1 MTRPDVG
8 AVGEAELHVTEDV
21 VDSFADLTTDR
32 NRLHL
37 DEDYAAR
44 TPFGERVAHGMLSGS
59 VVSAAI
65 TDLPGR
71 LLYLE
76 QDLSFERPVYLGETL
91 RATATVAEH
100 AGEENL
106 VLETDAVTDRGRV
119 LSGEALMSALRWD

>member
-8 AVGEAELHVTEDV
+8 AVGEAELHVTDDV
-21 VDSFADLTTDR
+21 VESFANLTTDR

-37 DEDYAAR
+37 DEEYATR
-44 TPFGERVAHGMLSGS
+44 TPFGERIAHGMLSGS

-76 QDLSFERPVYLGETL
+76 QDLSFERPVYFGETV
-91 RATATVAEH
+91 RATATVVEHTGAE
-100 AGEENL
+100 EL
-106 VLETDAVTDRGRV
+106 VVETDAATDRGRV